1 MNAFPALSV
10 ENLTRHFGSTRAV
23 DGVSFTVESG
33 RIAGFIGPNGAG
45 KTTTMRILAT
55 LEVPTSGEAHIC
67 GFSVVDDPE
76 RVRQV
81 VGFMPDH
88 FGVYPYVACWEYLD
102 FFARAYGLRGAER
115 RDAVERTLAYTG
127 IDSVADKPTRALS
140 KGMRQRLSLG
150 RALIHDPSVLI
161 LDEPAAGLDPRA
173 RIELRRLIRD
183 LADRGK
189 AILVSSHILTELS
202 DIVDEVIVIEQGRL
216 VAAGPMADIRQQLDR
231 SCTIELVVAENP
243 EGAVAWLQER
253 LEVRHVERNGMKIQ
267 VVCAEGEE
275 EVDEA
280 DVLVELVGA
289 GFRVRR
295 FGVRQETL
303 EDLFLELTEGKLQ

>member
-1 MNAFPALSV
+1 MNRFPALSV

-23 DGVSFTVESG
+23 DGVTFTVESG

-67 GFSVVDDPE
+67 GFSTVDDPE

-115 RDAVERTLAYTG
+115 RDAVKRTLAYTG

-150 RALIHDPSVLI
+150 RALIHDPSALI

-253 LEVRHVERNGMKIQ
+253 LKVRHVEQNGMKIQ
-267 VVCAEGEE
+267 VVCAETEE

-280 DVLVELVGA
+280 DVLVKLVGA